1 MVYELFFFI
10 GNFQR
15 FLDSNL
21 IIILKT
27 AAITAAALTFFSAAG
42 IIIAAVCCIIEKKAK
57 SYYIIHA
64 ILMTVSGIAGT
75 ACLIVYRA
83 VDILSQGIN

>member
-1 MVYELFFFI
+1 M
-10 GNFQR
+10 
-15 FLDSNL
+15 
-21 IIILKT
+21 
-27 AAITAAALTFFSAAG
+27 FFSAAG

-75 ACLIVYRA
+75 ASLIVYRA